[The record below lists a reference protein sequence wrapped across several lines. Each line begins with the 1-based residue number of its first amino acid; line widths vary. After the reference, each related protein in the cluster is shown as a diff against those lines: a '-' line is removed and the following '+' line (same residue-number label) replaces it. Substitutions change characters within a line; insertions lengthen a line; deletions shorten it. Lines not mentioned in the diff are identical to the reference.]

1 MPCMKAAVS
10 AAKARPSQTG
20 WVRLAWIVGLV
31 LVVWSGYASRVD
43 PAAFFDA
50 NNASSA
56 MSLLDGFQHP
66 DFSPDMLSRVGKLA
80 LESVLIGCAGLGLA
94 LLLALPLAYWGTT
107 IPGLPDAPNRPRW
120 RRIARG
126 SLRGSARW
134 VLLVFRSI
142 PEIVWAFLFVGIV
155 GLGPGPAVVAIG
167 ITFGGIIGKL
177 YAELV
182 ESVSPGPIQALQ
194 AVGAS
199 RWAVFLYG
207 VLPQVQSQWIG
218 YALFRLECGIRSASI
233 LGIVGAGGI
242 GMEIDLAVR
251 YFQYDKLATAL
262 LAVLAYVVVLEI
274 VSAFLRRAHVVWP
287 LLFLAL
293 GAGLGW
299 VLLDV
304 PWAEFLGDYALFE
317 FQHFVAS
324 FSTPT
329 LSLDFVYDAGMRM
342 AETVGMALCGTLLAG
357 ALAFLLAPLGTRTL
371 TIRGYLQD
379 VQRMG
384 WAPRTIATL
393 LLGATRVVFQLTRA
407 LPALVWALIFVVW
420 VGAGPFAGMLAIAA
434 HTSGILGRLFT
445 EVYEDVEPES
455 AQALERLGAKRV
467 GQWAY
472 GVLPAAAP
480 RLMAFTLFRFE
491 VNVRMT
497 AMMGFVGAGGIG
509 DAIHSA
515 IETFHMNDLATL
527 LAILLG
533 SVAVIDALGDRM
545 RARLLTARTP

>member
-1 MPCMKAAVS
+1 MKAAVN
-10 AAKARPSQTG
+10 AAKSHLPTSW
-20 WVRLAWIVGLV
+20 WVRLGWVVALA
-31 LVVWSGYASRVD
+31 LVVWSGHVSQVE
-43 PAAFFDA
+43 PGAFFDSD
-50 NNASSA
+50 NASTA
-56 MSLLDGFQHP
+56 MSLLDGFKNP
-66 DFSPDMLSRVGKLA
+66 DFSPAMLSRVGTLA

-94 LLLALPLAYWGTT
+94 MLFALPLAYWGTT
-107 IPGLPDAPNRPRW
+107 IPGLPDSPKRPPW
-120 RRIARG
+120 RQMARRAV
-126 SLRGSARW
+126 RGGARL

-155 GLGPGPAVVAIG
+155 GLGPGAAVVAIG

-182 ESVSPGPIQALQ
+182 EAVSPGPVQAMR
-194 AVGAS
+194 AAGAS

-251 YFQYDKLATAL
+251 YFEYDKLATAL

-274 VSAFLRRAHVVWP
+274 ASAVLRRTHVGWP
-287 LLFLAL
+287 LLFLAVGT
-293 GAGLGW
+293 GAGW
-299 VLLDV
+299 LLLEV
-304 PWAEFLGDYALFE
+304 PWAEFVGDYAWFE
-317 FQHFVAS
+317 FQQFVAA
-324 FSTPT
+324 FANPT
-329 LSLDFVYDAGMRM
+329 LDGAFLHDAGLRM
-342 AETVGMALCGTLLAG
+342 AETIGMALCGTLLASL
-357 ALAFLLAPLGTRTL
+357 LAFLLAPLGTRTL
-371 TIRGYLQD
+371 TIRGYLDD
-379 VQRMG
+379 VQASG
-384 WAPRTIATL
+384 WFHRVVAMVLMAS
-393 LLGATRVVFQLTRA
+393 ARVVFQLTRA
-407 LPALVWALIFVVW
+407 LPSLVWALIFVVW

-434 HTSGILGRLFT
+434 HSTGILGRLFT
-445 EVYEDVEPES
+445 EVHEEVEPES
-455 AQALERLGAKRV
+455 AQALARLGAKRV

-472 GVLPAAAP
+472 GVLPVAMP
-480 RLMAFTLFRFE
+480 RLTAFSLFRFE

-527 LAILLG
+527 LAVLLVT
-533 SVAVIDALGDRM
+533 VALVDTLGDRM
-545 RARLLTARTP
+545 RRRLLRQ

>member
-1 MPCMKAAVS
+1 MKAAVNV
-10 AAKARPSQTG
+10 AKAHSSKPW
-20 WVRLAWIVGLV
+20 WVRLAWALGLV
-31 LVVWSGYASRVD
+31 LVVWSGHVSQVN
-43 PAAFFDA
+43 PAEFFDSD
-50 NNASSA
+50 NASSA
-56 MSLLDGFQHP
+56 MSLLDGFRHP
-66 DFSPDMLSRVGKLA
+66 DFSNDMLSRVGQLA

-94 LLLALPLAYWGTT
+94 LLLALPLAYFGTT

-120 RRIARG
+120 RRIGRR
-126 SLRGSARW
+126 SLRGSARL

-182 ESVSPGPIQALQ
+182 ESVSPGPVQALRT
-194 AVGAS
+194 VGAN

-207 VLPQVQSQWIG
+207 VLPQVQRQWIG

-242 GMEIDLAVR
+242 GMEIDLAIR

-274 VSAFLRRAHVVWP
+274 ASALLRRAHVGWP
-287 LLFLAL
+287 LLFLAMGT
-293 GAGLGW
+293 GAGW
-299 VLLDV
+299 FLLDV
-304 PWAEFLGDYALFE
+304 PWSEFVGDYAFFE
-317 FQHFVAS
+317 LQNFVSSFAS
-324 FSTPT
+324 PT
-329 LSLDFVYDAGMRM
+329 LDSAFLHEAGLRM
-342 AETVGMALCGTLLAG
+342 AETIGMALCGTFFAG
-357 ALAFLLAPLGTRTL
+357 ILAFLLAPLGTRTL
-371 TIRGYLQD
+371 TIRGYLEDAQTGGWL
-379 VQRMG
+379 QRVVAMV
-384 WAPRTIATL
+384 L
-393 LLGATRVVFQLTRA
+393 MSSTRVVFQLTRA
-407 LPALVWALIFVVW
+407 LPSLVWALIFVVW

-467 GQWAY
+467 GRWAY
-472 GVLPAAAP
+472 AVLPFAMP

-533 SVAVIDALGDRM
+533 SVALIDTLGDRI
-545 RARLLTARTP
+545 RGRLLTTSSP